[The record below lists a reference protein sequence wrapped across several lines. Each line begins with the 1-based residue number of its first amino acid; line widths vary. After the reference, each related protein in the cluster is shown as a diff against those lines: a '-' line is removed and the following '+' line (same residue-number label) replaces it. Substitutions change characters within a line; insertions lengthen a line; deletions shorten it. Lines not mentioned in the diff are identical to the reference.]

1 MEQSDWQTRP
11 VPIDS
16 RVPFSTDA
24 CVDDDGLP
32 VTPTDPLPP
41 QLVTQKGRQV
51 VSMSSSRS
59 PPPPSILE
67 IALSSS
73 SLAPFAL
80 RSPRRGVSPPPT
92 PPTPPTPELRRR
104 QLPEGYEV
112 IPFISSDEDDDGRLS
127 RSLTPPLHDFLS
139 PVPELTPDD
148 DDDEEPV
155 WRTSRRM
162 EHKRRRSKDEPLPP
176 SPPRTPSPQ
185 IDSAVFLN
193 AWAATSTRVEGTTS
207 APPSPSRHR
216 SLTRSN
222 LPSLRNQLSPPL
234 SATPSIWS
242 TSSSR
247 SRSAPPSPT
256 RPTSTSLPPSK
267 LPIAN
272 LASATAR
279 RRGASAAAAT
289 AVPATLSS
297 TAAPASGSPTVLGV
311 PPSERGRSRTSRST
325 NDEVSSRVRKAG
337 EEIVELEVRSLKRPS
352 DRKARVC
359 DVEPLEFDA
368 QRWELEKGHG
378 LQLSFEP
385 EQPASRGGAHEDQQ
399 MDAARRCDDPHS
411 LDYFEANFQSLPLLR
426 LRHALSLA
434 ATFAA
439 LPDSTRRRSKD
450 APKLPSSP
458 IYTPP
463 SARGAGAPAAI
474 GSMVS
479 QQYRLYAMGRAKA
492 QRTGGVGYWEGGIAA
507 WDCLLLD

>member
-16 RVPFSTDA
+16 RVTFSTDA
-24 CVDDDGLP
+24 CVDDEGLP

-41 QLVTQKGRQV
+41 QLVTQKGSQV
-51 VSMSSSRS
+51 VSMSSTRS
-59 PPPPSILE
+59 PPPSSILE

-80 RSPRRGVSPPPT
+80 RPPSRCISPPPS

-162 EHKRRRSKDEPLPP
+162 DHKRRRSKDEPLPP

-185 IDSAVFLN
+185 IDSAAFSNV
-193 AWAATSTRVEGTTS
+193 WATAPMRPEGTVS
-207 APPSPSRHR
+207 APPSPSRHPHLDFASFVKAADR
-216 SLTRSN
+216 KPR
-222 LPSLRNQLSPPL
+222 LSDGP
-234 SATPSIWS
+234 
-242 TSSSR
+242 
-247 SRSAPPSPT
+247 
-256 RPTSTSLPPSK
+256 
-267 LPIAN
+267 
-272 LASATAR
+272 TAR
-279 RRGASAAAAT
+279 R
-289 AVPATLSS
+289 VC
-297 TAAPASGSPTVLGV
+297 SGSHGCFGYVVEHGGACKWQPHCAWRFAV
-311 PPSERGRSRTSRST
+311 RTRAIEEGSL
-325 NDEVSSRVRKAG
+325 RVRKAG
-337 EEIVELEVRSLKRPS
+337 EEVVELEFRSLRRPS
-352 DRKARVC
+352 GREVRERDI
-359 DVEPLEFDA
+359 EPLESDA
-368 QRWELEKGHG
+368 QRWEREMGHG
-378 LQLSFEP
+378 LQLSFGPEP
-385 EQPASRGGAHEDQQ
+385 PGFSAGAHEDQRV
-399 MDAARRCDDPHS
+399 DAARRCDDPHS

-458 IYTPP
+458 CYTPP

-492 QRTGGVGYWEGGIAA
+492 QRTGGVGYWEGGTAA